1 MMSSKIGVGRFII
14 GAGVAVSLGVAAAVE
29 PVGEVARLE
38 GLVVVSQG
46 AKYVTATEGMAL
58 RAGDRLMALE
68 SGSVTVRFVDG
79 CLLNLADNTLFT
91 VGPVSSCASEAVG
104 SYGVNPNSGVA
115 NAPNAKG
122 YLRHAALEPP
132 TPPALPPPM
141 AAAPAAGMGWLLPA
155 AAAGGI
161 VALIAANDDD
171 DDDDDGPP
179 ISQ

>member
-1 MMSSKIGVGRFII
+1 MMSSKIGFGRFII

-58 RAGDRLMALE
+58 REGDRLMALE
-68 SGSVTVRFVDG
+68 AGSVTVRFVDG

-91 VGPVSSCASEAVG
+91 VGPVSSCAAEAVG
-104 SYGVNPNSGVA
+104 SYGVDPNSGVA

-122 YLRHAALEPP
+122 YLRPAALEPP

-141 AAAPAAGMGWLLPA
+141 AAAPVAGMGWLLPA

-161 VALIAANDDD
+161 AALIIALNDDD
-171 DDDDDGPP
+171 NRRAPPP